1 MTFLVS
7 IGLRLNREFNYMKIN
22 NLFMKKR
29 IFSFVLGIMIS
40 VFCTSASLA
49 DQLVTYEPPRGTDA
63 APEYELEV
71 NGKKVF
77 VYNSRVAAFAYF
89 SFNGKVDI
97 KVTYGS
103 AIYNYDIRPKS
114 KNIESTNYRNQI
126 LFSLDKP
133 ANISVEV
140 NKNLK
145 RPLFIFANPLEKN
158 IPLKSDT
165 NVIFFEK
172 GKVHTPGI
180 VLVKSNKTVYIEGGA
195 IVRGSFMTNKGRN
208 IKIMG
213 RGIIDNS
220 RYRSQ
225 EARPIE
231 INECEGVLLE
241 GFIINESRH
250 WTCAS
255 FASKNVEYQNIKIV
269 SDNDVD
275 DGIDIVG
282 SQNVLVDNCFIRTK
296 DDCIAVKAGIT
307 YYTKFFSG
315 ANVDN
320 ITIQNSVMW
329 NGMWGNGLE
338 IGFETRAD
346 TIKNI
351 TFKNCDLIHVEG
363 PEGTFTIHNGDRAV
377 VKNVLYEDIRV
388 EDSQGWL
395 IDFKILSS
403 RYSRDKTRGFIQ
415 NVRFKN
421 ITVEGERFP
430 YSQLLGY
437 DETNRIKGVTLENF
451 VIHGTK
457 VTSTYN
463 GMITL
468 IHSDDIV
475 FK

>member
-1 MTFLVS
+1 MKRRICKLS
-7 IGLRLNREFNYMKIN
+7 ISILLTVIYTSI
-22 NLFMKKR
+22 
-29 IFSFVLGIMIS
+29 SF
-40 VFCTSASLA
+40 AQ
-49 DQLVTYEPPRGTDA
+49 QLVIYEPPRGTDA

-77 VYNSRVAAFAYF
+77 VYTSRVAAFASF
-89 SFNGKVDI
+89 SFTGKVDI

-103 AIYNYDIRPKS
+103 VIYNYDVRPKS
-114 KNIESTNYRNQI
+114 RNIVSTTYRNQI
-126 LFSLDKP
+126 NFSLDKP
-133 ANISVEV
+133 ANLSVEV

-158 IPLKSDT
+158 IPDKANPD
-165 NVIFFEK
+165 VIFYEK

-180 VLVKSNKTVYIEGGA
+180 VMLKSNQTVYIEGGA
-195 IVRGSFMTNKGRN
+195 IVKGSFMTDKCKN
-208 IKIMG
+208 IKIIG

-220 RYRSQ
+220 MYKSQ
-225 EARPIE
+225 QARPIE
-231 INECEGVLLE
+231 INECENVYLE

-250 WTCAS
+250 WSCAS
-255 FASKNVEYQNIKIV
+255 FASKDVEYQNIKIV

-282 SQNVLVDNCFIRTK
+282 SQNVLIDNCFIRTK
-296 DDCIAVKAGIT
+296 DDCIAIKAGIT

-320 ITIQNSVMW
+320 IRIQNCVMW
-329 NGMWGNGLE
+329 NGIWGNGLE

-346 TIKNI
+346 TIKNV

-377 VKNVLYEDIRV
+377 VKNILYEDIRV
-388 EDSQGWL
+388 EDSYGWL

-403 RYSRDKTRGFIQ
+403 RYSRDKTRGYIQ

-421 ITVEGERFP
+421 ITVECDRFP
-430 YSQLLGY
+430 YSQLLGF

-451 VIHGTK
+451 VINGTK
-457 VTSTYN
+457 ITSTYN
-463 GMITL
+463 GMITT